1 MNVLSEISV
10 SYSQKINKELFI
22 KSSMDSYE
30 CLNQFWQDISLN
42 ESFNVM
48 FLNKSNQVKGIYR
61 LSKGGLD
68 CVIVDVRLL
77 FSIAL
82 KTLSTAIVVAHNH
95 PSGSLTP
102 SKADDQVTEKIKKAA
117 KFLDIKL
124 LDHLIL
130 TPSNGY
136 FSYADDSRL

>member
-1 MNVLSEISV
+1 
-10 SYSQKINKELFI
+10 
-22 KSSMDSYE
+22 MDSYE